1 MNAFLLA
8 GTVLLGLIVLPGIVC
23 VRARPID
30 GAVALQLS
38 GTLVTTALLALAE
51 GYHRGI
57 YFSVALVAALVSWI
71 GGLVFARFLGR
82 FL

>member
-1 MNAFLLA
+1 VNAFLLA
-8 GTVLLGLIVLPGIVC
+8 GTVLLGLTVIPGIVC
-23 VRARPID
+23 ARARPID
-30 GAVALQLS
+30 GVVALELC
-38 GTLVTTALLALAE
+38 GALVTTALLALAE

-57 YFSVALVAALVSWI
+57 YFNVALIAVLATWI

>member
-1 MNAFLLA
+1 MSAFLLA
-8 GTVLLGLIVLPGIVC
+8 GTVLLGLIAIPGIVC

-30 GAVALQLS
+30 GVVALELC
-38 GTLVTTALLALAE
+38 GTLLTTALLALAE
-51 GYHRGI
+51 GFHRGI
-57 YFSVALVAALVSWI
+57 YFSVALIAVLATWI

>member
-1 MNAFLLA
+1 VNAFLLA
-8 GTVLLGLIVLPGIVC
+8 GTVLLGLLVIPGIVC

-30 GAVALQLS
+30 GVVALELC
-38 GTLVTTALLALAE
+38 GALLTTALLALAE
-51 GYHRGI
+51 GFHRGI
-57 YFSVALVAALVSWI
+57 YFGVALIAVVATWI